1 MTTRI
6 TSSSKI
12 AFVVSGQNLMHES
25 ENIRLVSAKTRVIEA
40 WSRDIPNNAAVSMM
54 TRTHDIW
61 LQQTADC
68 SAAEMEKIPAII
80 LTEEPLHLPHNQKTF
95 GKKTPAEWLFPSSD
109 GEEILWCSS
118 RDSLLVSAL
127 TRERAGQNAVKL
139 DRLSAS
145 NGLSGNY

>member
-1 MTTRI
+1 
-6 TSSSKI
+6 
-12 AFVVSGQNLMHES
+12 
-25 ENIRLVSAKTRVIEA
+25 
-40 WSRDIPNNAAVSMM
+40 M

-95 GKKTPAEWLFPSSD
+95 GKKTPPGKLFPPSD
-109 GEEILWCSS
+109 GDILMLKPW
-118 RDSLLVSAL
+118 L
-127 TRERAGQNAVKL
+127 RERAGQNAVKL